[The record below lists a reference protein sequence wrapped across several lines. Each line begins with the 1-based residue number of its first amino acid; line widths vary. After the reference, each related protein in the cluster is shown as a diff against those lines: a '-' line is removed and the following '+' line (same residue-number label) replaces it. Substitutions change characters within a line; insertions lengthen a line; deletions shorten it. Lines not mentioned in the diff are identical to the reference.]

1 MTFSDHT
8 PGRKLRGLLVFDVVS
23 RRSATPTAWSW
34 CEHRQQ
40 WLCGVLQRSGN
51 ARRAAELGQ
60 VLVLV
65 SQATISPFCSVLFSQ
80 TSIFQ

>member
-1 MTFSDHT
+1 VITHQ
-8 PGRKLRGLLVFDVVS
+8 GENYEACWCFDVVS

-34 CEHRQQ
+34 CEYRQQ
-40 WLCGVLQRSGN
+40 WLCGVLQRSEN

-65 SQATISPFCSVLFSQ
+65 SQATISPFCSVLFS
-80 TSIFQ
+80 